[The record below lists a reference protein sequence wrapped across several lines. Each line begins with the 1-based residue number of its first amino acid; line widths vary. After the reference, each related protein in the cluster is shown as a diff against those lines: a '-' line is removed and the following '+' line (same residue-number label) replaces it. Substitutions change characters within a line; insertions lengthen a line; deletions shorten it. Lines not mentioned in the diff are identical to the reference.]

1 MAYILNA
8 YAVDLNAVKREV
20 GRGDA
25 KLQAA
30 IIKSHPDEFDDDD
43 DFEPGSNR
51 VLLRDALNHL
61 LAGKA
66 ALSGDFS
73 QHAYALEELCRY
85 LAKKEWST
93 YLLPQQKRTI
103 NRFLNGPPV
112 DLPDEAGFPN
122 VGWIGHEELPASAC
136 QIEKE
141 WIEQSDGELHEDG
154 AKVLG
159 VLAYAVRKGLD
170 IVLFY
175 G

>member
-1 MAYILNA
+1 MAYLLNA

-61 LAGKA
+61 LAK
-66 ALSGDFS
+66 
-73 QHAYALEELCRY
+73 R
-85 LAKKEWST
+85 EWST

-122 VGWIGHEELPASAC
+122 VGWIGRQELPASAC

-159 VLAYAVRKGLD
+159 VLAYAVKKGLD